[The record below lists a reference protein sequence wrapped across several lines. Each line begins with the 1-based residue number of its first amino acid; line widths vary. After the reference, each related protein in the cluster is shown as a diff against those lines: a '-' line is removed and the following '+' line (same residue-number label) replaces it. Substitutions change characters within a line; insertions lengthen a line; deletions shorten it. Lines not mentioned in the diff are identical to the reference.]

1 MTDNALLLQAFQILP
16 DRRQPAGQCLFRYVD
31 KRGIPAML
39 RKHVGDAIA
48 HRPGADH
55 GHFAHPAS
63 QVRGCFQRAPITASV
78 PAIST
83 IVATMPPSGPNGP
96 PSTHAWR
103 PGEYSTAGTWKA
115 LPLTG
120 ASNRID
126 RPAFQ
131 PKCRPHASAMP
142 PFEKN
147 ANESHTAASA

>member
-39 RKHVGDAIA
+39 RKHVGDSVA
-48 HRPGADH
+48 HRAGADH

-63 QVRGCFQRAPITASV
+63 QARGCFQRAPMTASV

-103 PGEYSTAGTWKA
+103 PGGDSTAGGGKG
-115 LPLTG
+115 LPPTG
-120 ASNRID
+120 AANKMH
-126 RPAFQ
+126 RPTF
-131 PKCRPHASAMP
+131 H
-142 PFEKN
+142 
-147 ANESHTAASA
+147 